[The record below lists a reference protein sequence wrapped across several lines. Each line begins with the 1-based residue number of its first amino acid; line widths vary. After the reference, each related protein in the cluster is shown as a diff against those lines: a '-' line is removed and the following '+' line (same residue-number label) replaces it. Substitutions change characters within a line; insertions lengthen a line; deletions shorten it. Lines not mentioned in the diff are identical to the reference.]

1 MGTDFGLKLMQ
12 KVIAIALLLGGC
24 ASEPAL
30 DMSKYQSRPLTA
42 AEKKS
47 LTGILSKGLREPR
60 AAQFKW
66 MPVILTEREDM
77 TDYCGLVNS
86 IKDNGGYS
94 GFVRFYAQLFKDSK
108 GQFSNAVMRAVE
120 EPDSDPDLFNTEAGR
135 TGICERFGYTNF
147 YDAI

>member
-1 MGTDFGLKLMQ
+1 MRKIL
-12 KVIAIALLLGGC
+12 AIVLLLGGC

-30 DMSKYQSRPLTA
+30 DASKYPSRALTA

-47 LTGILSKGLREPR
+47 LTGILSKGLKEPR

-66 MPVILTEREDM
+66 MPVILTEREGI
-77 TDYCGLVNS
+77 TDYCGLVNR

-94 GFVRFYAQLFKDSK
+94 GFVRFYAQLFKDSN

-120 EPDSDPDLFNTEAGR
+120 EPDSDPDLFNTESGR
-135 TGICERFGYTNF
+135 VGTCEQFGYTNF